1 MNNHQPGWGI
11 RAHLGTIPQAWDGRI
26 AFAISQVASPPMQA
40 LAGLV
45 LVGLELRNG
54 TAWAWLGFF
63 LLLTVLAPLFY
74 VLLSIKRGKVSD
86 LDLQTREQRTG
97 PLLVTIGSLTLASL
111 IVWLAGA
118 PRLMVILA
126 FACSA
131 EMVALFL
138 VTRRWKISMHSAA
151 AAGVAVV
158 AWNLLG
164 CAAWPFALV
173 VVLVAWSRVR
183 LRQHSVAQTIFGA
196 LLSALIFTVV
206 FWLGSR

>member
-1 MNNHQPGWGI
+1 MEKPGWGI
-11 RAHLGTIPQAWDGRI
+11 RAHLETIPPEWDGRI
-26 AFAISQVASPPMQA
+26 AFVISQVASPPMQA
-40 LAGLV
+40 LAGIV
-45 LVGLELRNG
+45 LVGLELRSG
-54 TAWAWLGFF
+54 AAWAWLGFF
-63 LLLTVLAPLFY
+63 LLAAVLAPLFY

-86 LDLQTREQRTG
+86 LDLRTREQRTG
-97 PLLVTIGSLTLASL
+97 PMLVTIGSLTLASL

-118 PRLMVILA
+118 PRLMVTLA

-151 AAGVAVV
+151 AAGIAAI

-164 CAAWPFALV
+164 PVAWPFALL

-183 LRQHSVAQTIFGA
+183 LRQHSVAQTILGA
-196 LLSALIFTVV
+196 LLSMAIFTTI